1 MTNLKEE
8 IKKKIIEHLDESAG
22 MKILTKT
29 LSFNDFDG
37 HNGDEDY
44 QAVKKIKWPYGIE
57 VKFDD
62 KNKTVTFKTAKM
74 KTVALMLD
82 KVVDFGSISVGEA
95 LDLTGDLLGAYEQDK
110 SRKKSRYLSKWA

>member
-1 MTNLKEE
+1 MTIKQIIKEE
-8 IKKKIIEHLDESAG
+8 ILTQLEESSG

-29 LSFNDFDG
+29 LSFNDFDE

-44 QAVKKIKWPYGIE
+44 KAVKNIKWPYGID

-74 KTVALMLD
+74 KTAAIMLD
-82 KVVDFGSISVGEA
+82 KVVDFGSISAGEA
-95 LDLTGDLLGAYEQDK
+95 LDLTGDLLASYMSDRSG
-110 SRKKSRYLSKWA
+110 KKKTLLMKN